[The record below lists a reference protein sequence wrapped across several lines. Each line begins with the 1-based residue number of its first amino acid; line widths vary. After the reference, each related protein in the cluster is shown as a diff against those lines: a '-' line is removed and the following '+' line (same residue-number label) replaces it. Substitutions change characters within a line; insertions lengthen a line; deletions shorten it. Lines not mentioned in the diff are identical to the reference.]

1 MTWRKKWRQKR
12 HGNSIESV
20 KFRLMIHFSAIALTT
35 SFLVFFAFSI
45 GLVLQE
51 EEQLEDHLRSFQQVA
66 IKHYQLEQVP
76 MSYLS
81 KHVIAYY
88 GESYLS
94 DAVKRMKPFAPNQVK
109 RDYHINEIKRDIKPN
124 IPDFLL
130 DSYDLH
136 GYVAFYFEFEYQGAV
151 IPTYLAID
159 SFALDFG
166 DDNWDTLM
174 GISMLLMVFLLLVL
188 KASLKRVFAGLMSPI
203 STLSEQLAEKKDQ
216 DFDVPEQ
223 AIDEIK
229 QLTRHLNGYK
239 QKKERLA
246 KQELMF
252 AKYASHELKTPI
264 SVVLGAANLQNMKS
278 DTDFQARQRERIL
291 KAATGMQ
298 ETVEVL
304 LNIVKQENAN
314 RNDQYFDVVEKDI
327 VMERY
332 RQKLQPGVDLTLE
345 IETGCQI
352 NLPMSVLNMVLKNLI
367 ENALRFTEQ
376 GEISV
381 IIDSHSIKVTDTGS
395 GLSDKPE
402 TEHGLGLLIVNR
414 ICQSYGWK
422 FELQD
427 SPKQQGSLAQM
438 TFIGHFNS

>member
-1 MTWRKKWRQKR
+1 MWMGILRKNA
-12 HGNSIESV
+12 GNSIEDV
-20 KFRLMIHFSAIALTT
+20 KVRLLRSFSTVALTT
-35 SFLVFFAFSI
+35 SFFVFLSFSAHLI
-45 GLVLQE
+45 LQE
-51 EEQLEDHLRSFQQVA
+51 EDQIESHLRSFEQVA
-66 IKHYQLEQVP
+66 VKHYYLEQVP

-81 KHVIAYY
+81 KHVIVYY
-88 GESYLS
+88 GDSYLS
-94 DAVKRMKPFAPNQVK
+94 ETVSNLKPFGINEVK
-109 RDYHINEIKRDIKPN
+109 RDYSFRNSKKSENDN
-124 IPDFLL
+124 GFWVNYDFKG
-130 DSYDLH
+130 SIVY
-136 GYVAFYFEFEYQGAV
+136 YFEFEYQGSV

-159 SFALDFG
+159 STEIDINFG
-166 DDNWDTLM
+166 DDYWDILM
-174 GISMLLMVFLLLVL
+174 GISMLLMIFLLLVL
-188 KASLKRVFAGLMSPI
+188 RASLKRVFDSLMSPI
-203 STLSEQLAEKKDQ
+203 SSLTEQLAEKKDQ

-278 DTDFQARQRERIL
+278 DTDFQAKQRERIL

-332 RQKLQPGVDLTLE
+332 RQKLQPGVELTLE

-376 GEISV
+376 GEICV
-381 IIDSHSIKVTDTGS
+381 AIDSHSIKVTDTGP

-427 SPKQQGSLAQM
+427 SPKQQGCLAQM
-438 TFIGHFNS
+438 TFTGHFNS